1 MAQTCRYQQ
10 VNMAEVQTPAGAS
23 ARDTVLMALSVLV
36 LLAGIVAFYWFD
48 EQALPVRIL
57 MVIVGLAAGAGL
69 MWFTWYG
76 REFWQFVLAARVELR
91 KVVWPERDETVK
103 TTYVV
108 FGFAIVMGLF
118 FWLLDMGLTFLTRLL
133 GGQAG

>member
-1 MAQTCRYQQ
+1 
-10 VNMAEVQTPAGAS
+10 MAEVQTPAGAS
-23 ARDTVLMALSVLV
+23 ARDTLFMTLSIVA

-48 EQALPVRIL
+48 EPALPIRIA
-57 MVIVGLAAGAGL
+57 MVVVGLAAGAGL

-76 REFWQFVLAARVELR
+76 REFWQFVLAARIELR

-133 GGQAG
+133 GGQTG